1 MLVSKSSDFVKS
13 YDHKDTSE
21 TNVSKLVEHL
31 NSLSVKERREN
42 LLFLLDQD
50 LDVASN
56 KKWLYLYKEDL
67 NYIWKENRKEYAK
80 LKNTSLS
87 ALIENYLQKIRRM

>member
-31 NSLSVKERREN
+31 NSLPVNERREN
-42 LLFLLDQD
+42 LLFLLDD
-50 LDVASN
+50 LDFDIPAN
-56 KKWLYLYKEDL
+56 NKWLVLYKEDL
-67 NYIWKENRKEYAK
+67 NYISLIHDQEVKEY
-80 LKNTSLS
+80 LES
-87 ALIENYLQKIRRM
+87 IRTRR

>member
-31 NSLSVKERREN
+31 NSLSVNERREN
-42 LLFLLDQD
+42 LLFLLDSD
-50 LDVASN
+50 FDIHSN
-56 KKWLYLYKEDL
+56 KNWLVLYKEDL
-67 NYIWKENRKEYAK
+67 NYIVRTHDQEIKEYF
-80 LKNTSLS
+80 
-87 ALIENYLQKIRRM
+87 ENK

>member
-31 NSLSVKERREN
+31 NSLSVNERREN

-56 KKWLYLYKEDL
+56 KKWLSIYKEDL
-67 NYIWKENRKEYAK
+67 GYIAIIHDQEVKELLE
-80 LKNTSLS
+80 S
-87 ALIENYLQKIRRM
+87 IRTRR

>member
-56 KKWLYLYKEDL
+56 KKWLSIYKQDLDYIYLIDKRARQEI
-67 NYIWKENRKEYAK
+67 NEYLEK
-80 LKNTSLS
+80 VRICKTN
-87 ALIENYLQKIRRM
+87 NKK

>member
-1 MLVSKSSDFVKS
+1 MLASKPSDFVKS
-13 YDHKDTSE
+13 YNYKDTSE
-21 TNVSKLVEHL
+21 TNVKKLVDHL
-31 NSLSVKERREN
+31 NSLSVNERREN
-42 LLFLLDQD
+42 LLFLLDSD
-50 LDVASN
+50 FDIHSN
-56 KKWLYLYKEDL
+56 KNWLVLYKEDL